1 MYTLIIDLFTGDL
14 VAVVLIGKMAY
25 NAVERTHFDMDNGN
39 NNKDVKKWERLI
51 VDSARKYE
59 IFYMQFTYFS

>member
-25 NAVERTHFDMDNGN
+25 NVVERTHFDMDNGN